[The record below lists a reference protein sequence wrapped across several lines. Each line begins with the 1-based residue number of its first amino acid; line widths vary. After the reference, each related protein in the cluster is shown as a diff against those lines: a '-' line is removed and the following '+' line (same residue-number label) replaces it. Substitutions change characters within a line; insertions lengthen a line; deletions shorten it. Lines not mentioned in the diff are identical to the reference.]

1 MKKTVI
7 KASGL
12 TKVYIR
18 GTEEVYAVNGID
30 LEIHDGD
37 FIALMGPSGSGKT
50 TLLDLIGCLD
60 NVSSGKL
67 EVFGKDVS
75 KVKETRLVGLRRGH
89 IGFIFQDFL
98 LIPSLTA
105 IENVELSLYFAR
117 RPQDRK
123 RLIRLF
129 EKVGL
134 GHRVNHLPKEM
145 SGGERQRVAIARALA
160 VSPKFLIADEPT
172 GNLDTRSSQEI
183 FDIFK
188 RINKEEGLTVILATH
203 NPKLGSQ
210 ADRIMYLKDGKVV
223 SKEEST
229 LYCA

>member
-1 MKKTVI
+1 MKKAVI
-7 KASGL
+7 KAAGL

-30 LEIHDGD
+30 LEINDGD

-60 NVSSGKL
+60 NASSGKL

-75 KVKETRLVGLRRGH
+75 KVKESSLVGLRRGH
-89 IGFIFQDFL
+89 IGFIFQEFL

-117 RPQDRK
+117 RPQERK
-123 RLIRLF
+123 RLLQLF

-134 GHRVNHLPKEM
+134 GHRINHLPKEM

-188 RINKEEGLTVILATH
+188 KINKDEGLTIIIATH

-210 ADRIMYLKDGKVV
+210 ADRIIYLKDGKIV
-223 SKEEST
+223 SKEESS
-229 LYCA
+229 LY

>member
-7 KASGL
+7 KATGL

-30 LEIHDGD
+30 LEINEGD

-75 KVKETRLVGLRRGH
+75 KVKENSLVGLRRGH
-89 IGFIFQDFL
+89 IGFIFQEFL

-117 RPQDRK
+117 RPQERRK
-123 RLIRLF
+123 LLQLF

-172 GNLDTRSSQEI
+172 GNLDTKSSQEI

-188 RINKEEGLTVILATH
+188 KVNKQDGLTVVLATH
-203 NPKLGSQ
+203 NPRLGSQ
-210 ADRIMYLKDGKVV
+210 ADRIVYLRDGAVIT
-223 SKEEST
+223 KEQAN
-229 LYCA
+229 LL

>member
-18 GTEEVYAVNGID
+18 GTEEVYAVNGIN
-30 LEIHDGD
+30 LEIDDGD

-60 NVSSGKL
+60 NISSGKL

-75 KVKETRLVGLRRGH
+75 KVKENGLVGLRRGH

-117 RPQDRK
+117 RPQERK
-123 RLIRLF
+123 KLIQLF

-134 GHRVNHLPKEM
+134 GHRIDHLPKEM

-188 RINKEEGLTVILATH
+188 KINKDEGLTIILATH

-210 ADRIMYLKDGKVV
+210 ADRIIYLKDGKIV
-223 SKEEST
+223 SKEESS
-229 LYCA
+229 LY

>member
-18 GTEEVYAVNGID
+18 GTEEVYAVNGINLD
-30 LEIHDGD
+30 INEGD

-60 NVSSGKL
+60 NVSSGSL

-75 KVKETRLVGLRRGH
+75 NVKEKGLVGLRRGR

-117 RPQDRK
+117 RPQDREK
-123 RLIRLF
+123 LIKLF

-134 GHRVNHLPKEM
+134 GHRIDHLPKEM

-183 FDIFK
+183 LDIFK
-188 RINKEEGLTVILATH
+188 KINKEEGLTIILATH
-203 NPKLGSQ
+203 NPRLGSQ
-210 ADRIMYLKDGKVV
+210 ADRIIYLKDGKVV
-223 SKEEST
+223 SKEESS
-229 LYCA
+229 LY

>member
-1 MKKTVI
+1 MKKPII
-7 KASGL
+7 KAEGL

-18 GTEEVYAVNGID
+18 GTEEVYAVNGVN
-30 LEIHDGD
+30 LEIADGD

-60 NVSSGKL
+60 NVSLGSL

-75 KVKETRLVGLRRGH
+75 RVKESGLVGLRRGH
-89 IGFIFQDFL
+89 IGFIFQEFL

-117 RPQDRK
+117 RPQERKKLLQLFDR
-123 RLIRLF
+123 
-129 EKVGL
+129 VGL
-134 GHRVNHLPKEM
+134 GHRINHLPKEM

-172 GNLDTRSSQEI
+172 GNLDTKSSQEI

-188 RINKEEGLTVILATH
+188 KINKDEGLTIILATH
-203 NPKLGSQ
+203 NPRLGSQ
-210 ADRIMYLKDGKVV
+210 ADRVIYLKDGRIV
-223 SKEEST
+223 SKEEAG
-229 LYCA
+229 L

>member
-1 MKKTVI
+1 MKKVI
-7 KASGL
+7 IKTAGL

-18 GTEEVYAVNGID
+18 GTEEVYAVNGIN
-30 LEIHDGD
+30 LEINDGD

-60 NVSSGKL
+60 NISSGSL

-75 KVKETRLVGLRRGH
+75 RVKEDKLVGLRRGH
-89 IGFIFQDFL
+89 IGFIFQEFL

-123 RLIRLF
+123 KLVQLF

-134 GHRVNHLPKEM
+134 AHRINHLPKEM

-188 RINKEEGLTVILATH
+188 KINKEEGLTIILATH
-203 NPKLGSQ
+203 NPRLGAQ
-210 ADRIMYLKDGKVV
+210 ADRVIYLKDGRIV
-223 SKEEST
+223 SKEEA
-229 LYCA
+229 LL

>member
-1 MKKTVI
+1 MKKTI
-7 KASGL
+7 IRAEGL

-30 LEIHDGD
+30 LEINDCD

-60 NVSSGKL
+60 NISSGKL
-67 EVFGKDVS
+67 EVFGRDVS
-75 KVKETRLVGLRRGH
+75 NVKENRLVGLRRGH
-89 IGFIFQDFL
+89 IGFIFQEFL

-117 RPQDRK
+117 RPQERK
-123 RLIRLF
+123 KLLQLF
-129 EKVGL
+129 ERVGL
-134 GHRVNHLPKEM
+134 GHRIDHLPKEM

-183 FDIFK
+183 VDIFK
-188 RINKEEGLTVILATH
+188 RINKDEGLTVILATH
-203 NPKLGSQ
+203 NPRLGSQ
-210 ADRIMYLKDGKVV
+210 ADRIIYLKDGRIVP
-223 SKEEST
+223 KEESS
-229 LYCA
+229 LS

>member
-1 MKKTVI
+1 MSKPII
-7 KASGL
+7 KAEAL

-30 LEIHDGD
+30 LEINNGE

-75 KVKETRLVGLRRGH
+75 KVKENSLVGLRRGH

-117 RPQDRK
+117 RPQERK
-123 RLIRLF
+123 KLLQLF
-129 EKVGL
+129 EHVGL
-134 GHRVNHLPKEM
+134 GHRIDHLPKEM
-145 SGGERQRVAIARALA
+145 SGGERQRVAIARALIND
-160 VSPKFLIADEPT
+160 PDIIFADEPT
-172 GNLDTRSSQEI
+172 GNLDTKTGK
-183 FDIFK
+183 DVLDMFK
-188 RINKEEGLTVILATH
+188 GLHEKGKTIVIGH
-203 NPKLGSQ
+203 
-210 ADRIMYLKDGKVV
+210 
-223 SKEEST
+223 
-229 LYCA
+229 

>member
-1 MKKTVI
+1 MTRSVI
-7 KASGL
+7 KASSL
-12 TKVYIR
+12 TKIYIR

-30 LEIHDGD
+30 FEIMDGD

-75 KVKETRLVGLRRGH
+75 NAKETGLVGLRRGH
-89 IGFIFQDFL
+89 IGFIFQEFL

-117 RPQDRK
+117 RPQERK
-123 RLIRLF
+123 KLIQLF

-134 GHRVNHLPKEM
+134 AHRVNHLPKEM

-172 GNLDTRSSQEI
+172 GNLDTKSSQEI

-188 RINKEEGLTVILATH
+188 NINKSEGLTIILATH

-210 ADRIMYLKDGKVV
+210 ADRIIYLKDGKIV
-223 SKEEST
+223 SKEESSIQ
-229 LYCA
+229 

>member
-1 MKKTVI
+1 MKKPVI
-7 KASGL
+7 KAEGL
-12 TKVYIR
+12 TKIYIR
-18 GTEEVYAVNGID
+18 GTEEVYAVNGIN
-30 LEIHDGD
+30 LEINDGD

-60 NVSSGKL
+60 NISSGSL

-75 KVKETRLVGLRRGH
+75 KVKENKLVGLRRGH
-89 IGFIFQDFL
+89 IGFIFQEFL

-117 RPQDRK
+117 RPQERK
-123 RLIRLF
+123 KLLQLF
-129 EKVGL
+129 DKVGL
-134 GHRVNHLPKEM
+134 GHRLNHLPKEM

-172 GNLDTRSSQEI
+172 GNLDTRSSQDI

-188 RINKEEGLTVILATH
+188 KINKDEGLTIILATH

-210 ADRIMYLKDGKVV
+210 ADRVIYLKDGRII
-223 SKEEST
+223 SKEDAS
-229 LYCA
+229 L

>member
-1 MKKTVI
+1 MKKAVI
-7 KASGL
+7 KAAGL
-12 TKVYIR
+12 TKIYIR
-18 GTEEVYAVNGID
+18 GTEEVYAVNKID
-30 LEIHDGD
+30 LEINDGD

-60 NVSSGKL
+60 NVSSGSL
-67 EVFGKDVS
+67 EVFGKEVS
-75 KVKETRLVGLRRGH
+75 GVKEKDLVGLRRGH
-89 IGFIFQDFL
+89 IGFIFQEFL

-117 RPQDRK
+117 RPQEK
-123 RLIRLF
+123 KKLLELF

-172 GNLDTRSSQEI
+172 GNLDTRGSQEI

-188 RINKEEGLTVILATH
+188 KINKDEGLTIILATH
-203 NPKLGSQ
+203 NPRLGAQ
-210 ADRIMYLKDGKVV
+210 AGRVIYLKDGRIV
-223 SKEEST
+223 SKEEAD
-229 LYCA
+229 L

>member
-1 MKKTVI
+1 MKKVI
-7 KASGL
+7 IKTAGL

-18 GTEEVYAVNGID
+18 GTEEVYAVNGIN
-30 LEIHDGD
+30 LEINDGD

-60 NVSSGKL
+60 NISSGSL

-75 KVKETRLVGLRRGH
+75 RVKEDKLVGLRRGH
-89 IGFIFQDFL
+89 IGFIFQEFL

-117 RPQDRK
+117 RPQERK
-123 RLIRLF
+123 KLIQLF

-134 GHRVNHLPKEM
+134 AHRINHLPKEM

-172 GNLDTRSSQEI
+172 GNLDTKSSQEI

-188 RINKEEGLTVILATH
+188 KINKEEGLTIILATH
-203 NPKLGSQ
+203 NPRLGAQ
-210 ADRIMYLKDGKVV
+210 AGRVIYLKDGKIV
-223 SKEEST
+223 SKEEAG
-229 LYCA
+229 L

>member
-1 MKKTVI
+1 MKKAII
-7 KASGL
+7 KAAGL
-12 TKVYIR
+12 TKVYMR

-30 LEIHDGD
+30 LEISDGD

-75 KVKETRLVGLRRGH
+75 RVKENNLVGLRRGH
-89 IGFIFQDFL
+89 IGFIFQEFL
-98 LIPSLTA
+98 LIPNLTA
-105 IENVELSLYFAR
+105 LENVELSLYFAR
-117 RPQDRK
+117 RPQERK
-123 RLIRLF
+123 NLLQLF

-134 GHRVNHLPKEM
+134 GHRINHLPKEM

-160 VSPKFLIADEPT
+160 VSPKFLLADEPT

-188 RINKEEGLTVILATH
+188 KINKEEGLTIILATH

-210 ADRIMYLKDGKVV
+210 ADRIIYLKDGKVV
-223 SKEEST
+223 SKEESS
-229 LYCA
+229 LY